1 MCTHIRCMYTHTCV
15 HIYSACTHIHVC
27 TYTSACTHIHVHM
40 CKTDTHGLYYNI
52 YTCTCT
58 LTIQVIPP
66 MLSRLSQKLSIA
78 RRRQQQLLVW
88 IYTWNHF
95 VSTNESCTA
104 SPCPSS
110 LGSPQEKL
118 TMQGRNINPTHA
130 CIHTTLLT
138 HK

>member
-1 MCTHIRCMYTHTCV
+1 MYM
-15 HIYSACTHIHVC
+15 YLHIHVY
-27 TYTSACTHIHVHM
+27 TYTVHVHTYM
-40 CKTDTHGLYYNI
+40 YICTKQKHIYYILHVHTHVHVHKLNV
-52 YTCTCT
+52 YTGHSSHA
-58 LTIQVIPP
+58 IKVIT
-66 MLSRLSQKLSIA
+66 KAVFIA

-104 SPCPSS
+104 SPSPSS

-130 CIHTTLLT
+130 CIHTSLLT